1 MNGTILLVDDNQLF
15 IEIEKEFLESSL
27 VDVLTARDGLE
38 ALHVIKTRRP
48 DLVFMD
54 LQMPKMD
61 GAVCCRAIR
70 SDPALVALPVVMV
83 TTKGKDEDR
92 ENCFS
97 AGCDYFLTK
106 PLDRDH
112 FLEAARRYLPGV
124 DRREKRLSIK
134 IDAICSINDETFS
147 CSLHDISIGG
157 AFIATD
163 FFGVQKSVIQISFT
177 LPDGTIIECPGRIAW
192 VNRITSKIPKGFG
205 VKFALMPKHAKE
217 SLERCIESVQQGCY
231 CM

>member
-1 MNGTILLVDDNQLF
+1 MNGTILLVDDNRMF
-15 IEIEKEFLESSL
+15 IEIEKEFLEYSH
-27 VDVLTARDGLE
+27 VDVLTAQDGLE
-38 ALHVIKTRRP
+38 ALHVIKTNRP

-61 GAVCCRAIR
+61 GAACCRAIR
-70 SDPALVALPVVMV
+70 SDPALVTIPVVMV
-83 TTKGKDEDR
+83 TSKGKDEDR

-124 DRREKRLSIK
+124 DRREKRLSIN
-134 IDAICSINDETFS
+134 IDAICSINDKAFS
-147 CSLHDISIGG
+147 CVLHDISMGG

-163 FFGVQKSVIQISFT
+163 YFGVPESVIRISFT

-192 VNRITSKIPKGFG
+192 VNRISSNLPKGFG
-205 VKFALMPKHAKE
+205 VKFALMSKHAKE
-217 SLERCIESVQQGCY
+217 SLERFIESVH
-231 CM
+231 